1 MPSDIMLTL
10 IEVAAVAELFLQHLR
25 HGAIGLYGF
34 GFLDCPVKPDNGGFT
49 TTLFFLLNTVPF
61 GCLLIL

>member
-1 MPSDIMLTL
+1 MDFTLMPSDIIPAL

-34 GFLDCPVKPDNGGFT
+34 GFLDCPVKPDNDGFT
-49 TTLFFLLNTVPF
+49 TTPFLF
-61 GCLLIL
+61 

>member
-1 MPSDIMLTL
+1 MDFTLMPSDIILAL

-34 GFLDCPVKPDNGGFT
+34 GFLDCPVKPDNDGFT
-49 TTLFFLLNTVPF
+49 TTPFLF
-61 GCLLIL
+61 